1 MALLGILVVAVGVVI
16 WKSMDE
22 TEPMADKGGSGDKK
36 TSGTDMQVAEKKVS
50 TKTSYKNPAGD
61 DEVGFSLMVNS
72 EGVIVDAMVDILAI
86 HAVSKTRQLAFSE
99 GLAGAIKGKKLSEL
113 SAIDKV
119 GGSSLTTGAFNASL
133 AQLKGQL

>member
-1 MALLGILVVAVGVVI
+1 MALLGILVVAAGVVI

-72 EGVIVDAMVDILAI
+72 EGGYSRCYGGYTGYPCCFQDPSIGFFRRFGWSDQGKETERALRY
-86 HAVSKTRQLAFSE
+86 RQGRGIISHYRS
-99 GLAGAIKGKKLSEL
+99 I
-113 SAIDKV
+113 
-119 GGSSLTTGAFNASL
+119 
-133 AQLKGQL
+133 